1 MPRIRTTVTLVVAA
15 LLFLALAQ
23 EVAAPVL
30 TVGED
35 PDWGQYLA
43 DSQGM
48 SLYVYAMDEGG
59 ESACTSEK
67 CMENWPPYTVE
78 GDVTVAEG
86 VNANFAGTYERPDGS
101 IQATYNGWPLY
112 YNERDEEQGDIRG
125 QALGDVFHL
134 MSPDGNAIVEMAS
147 ATESPDE
154 PEAEQEGGEQAE
166 GDEGDAAEADG
177 AGEQGEGEQGAGEG
191 AGEQPA
197 GGQQD
202 EAQEGGAAGGQGEV
216 PQDLMDQGQSIFSST
231 CAPCH
236 GNQGQGL
243 VGPNLAGNRF
253 LERTDGV
260 ITTIL
265 GGRPDHGMPAFGG
278 QLDDQQ
284 IAAVAT
290 FIRNSWGNSFG
301 PVSPEQVAERR

>member
-35 PDWGQYLA
+35 PEWGQYLA

-48 SLYVYAMDEGG
+48 SLYVYDMDEGG
-59 ESACTSEK
+59 ESACTSDK

-86 VNANFAGTYERPDGS
+86 VNANLAGTYERPDGS

-112 YNERDEEQGDIRG
+112 YNERDEEPGDIRG
-125 QALGDVFHL
+125 QGLGGVFHL
-134 MSPDGNAIVEMAS
+134 MSPDGNAIVDMPTAEETPA
-147 ATESPDE
+147 DQ
-154 PEAEQEGGEQAE
+154 EAEQQGGEQAE

-177 AGEQGEGEQGAGEG
+177 AGEQGAGEG
-191 AGEQPA
+191 AAEQPE
-197 GGQQD
+197 GG
-202 EAQEGGAAGGQGEV
+202 QEGGAQGEEAGGAQGDV
-216 PQDLMDQGQSIFSST
+216 PQELMDQGQSIFSST

-253 LERTDGV
+253 LERTEGV

-265 GGRPDHGMPAFGG
+265 GGRPDHGMPPFGG

-284 IAAVAT
+284 VAAVAT